1 MSDNW
6 RPSQTASAVCNQD
19 FILLETFSG
28 YRRKL
33 RDVTVPGN
41 FLDPSVS
48 DAALGTAVIR
58 ALAASRQIPPE
69 EFGTFFDVR
78 AGAEHEKRWVSDLK
92 GRFGYKT
99 KRELFR
105 NLMSVSVSL
114 RDDRI
119 EFMPFRQD
127 GVGCWIR
134 TNDDGIQDVVIDAN
148 SEPSDVGKAL
158 RQAFANSR

>member
-1 MSDNW
+1 M
-6 RPSQTASAVCNQD
+6 
-19 FILLETFSG
+19 
-28 YRRKL
+28 
-33 RDVTVPGN
+33 
-41 FLDPSVS
+41 
-48 DAALGTAVIR
+48 
-58 ALAASRQIPPE
+58 
-69 EFGTFFDVR
+69 
-78 AGAEHEKRWVSDLK
+78 SDLK
-92 GRFGYKT
+92 RRFGYKT

-148 SEPSDVGKAL
+148 SEPRDVGKAL
-158 RQAFANSR
+158 RQAFANCR